1 MVARIDLGR
10 VCDVQSVEVHA
21 LQDIKPWIW
30 APTHIQFS
38 ASKDGLDFDFEG
50 RVDVTAAEDDTDVQ
64 VVTYRWDNPI
74 RARYLEV
81 AATPHDPIPDWHL
94 GRGND
99 RWMFLDEI
107 RVDIQS
113 P

>member
-30 APTHIQFS
+30 APRHVEFS
-38 ASKDGLDFDFEG
+38 ASQEGHEFEFEG
-50 RVDVTAAEDDTDVQ
+50 RVDVTAAENDTDVQ
-64 VVTYRWDNPI
+64 VVTYRLDKPI
-74 RARYLEV
+74 HTRYLEI
-81 AATPHDPIPDWHL
+81 AAAPHSSIPEWHL

-99 RWMFLDEI
+99 RWMFFDEI
-107 RVDIQS
+107 QVDIEA